1 MATLVSPL
9 HNWTFGTVL
18 IVVPGL
24 ICMLNV
30 VDGPVQVC
38 PLNNKVGL
46 TVTRELAIE
55 VVLVLAVLNT
65 GIFPVPVACSPIA
78 VFALVQL

>member
-30 VDGPVQVC
+30 VDGPVHVW
-38 PLNNKVGL
+38 PLNSKLGL
-46 TVTRELAIE
+46 TVTSELATE
-55 VVLVLAVLNT
+55 VVLELAVLNT
-65 GIFPVPVACSPIA
+65 GMLPVPVA
-78 VFALVQL
+78 